1 MTAGDVMP
9 PPAGLR
15 DRVLAAALR
24 ARPAGTA
31 IPAVPPITPAE
42 AFGRAAD
49 SFYGL
54 LCALAEAD
62 WHRPVLRDLDVQGLV
77 GHLTGVE
84 EDVQRALA
92 GDPGVA
98 AADHV
103 ASTQPAAEREAG
115 RDPAATRGSWHTA
128 VGRTLELARQEPD
141 PPAGVAVYGLWLPLP
156 TLLVVRTFELWTH
169 ENDIRRVA
177 GLPPSVPD
185 TAALS
190 LMTELA
196 ATSLPLAAERA
207 QLPGPTRLRLVLTG
221 PGGGSWDV
229 AIGGDAAPADISIV
243 TDAIGFCRLVANR
256 ATPADLDL
264 HTAGD
269 PDRVAGLLAA
279 APLLALD

>member
-1 MTAGDVMP
+1 MTAGDVVP

-31 IPAVPPITPAE
+31 IPAVPPITAAQ
-42 AFGRAAD
+42 AFSRAAD
-49 SFYGL
+49 AFYGL
-54 LCALAEAD
+54 LCALTEAD

-84 EDVQRALA
+84 DDVQRALG
-92 GDPGVA
+92 GDPLLA

-115 RDPAATRGSWHTA
+115 CSPAATRARWRAA
-128 VGRTLELARQEPD
+128 VDATLELAGQEPD
-141 PPAGVAVYGLWLPLP
+141 PPAGVAIYNLWLPLP

-169 ENDIRRVA
+169 ENDIRRAA
-177 GLPPSVPD
+177 GLPPSVPG

-190 LMTELA
+190 LMTDLA
-196 ATSLPLAAERA
+196 ATSLPLAAEWA
-207 QLPGPTRLRLVLTG
+207 QLPGPTELHLVLTG

-229 AIGGDAAPADISIV
+229 AIGGDGAPAAITVV

-256 ATPADLDL
+256 AAPADLDL

-269 PDRVAGLLAA
+269 PGRVAGLLAA
-279 APLLALD
+279 APALALD

>member
-1 MTAGDVMP
+1 MTAGDMMP

-15 DRVLAAALR
+15 DRVLAASLR

-31 IPAVPPITPAE
+31 IPAAPPITPAE
-42 AFGRAAD
+42 AFSRAAD
-49 SFYGL
+49 AFYGL

-103 ASTQPAAEREAG
+103 ASTQPAAERESG
-115 RDPAATRGSWHTA
+115 RSPAATRAGWRAA

-169 ENDIRRVA
+169 ENDIRRAA

-185 TAALS
+185 TAALR
-190 LMTELA
+190 LMTDLA
-196 ATSLPLAAERA
+196 ATSLPLAAKRT
-207 QLPGPTRLRLVLTG
+207 QLPGPTELRLVLTG

-229 AIGGDAAPADISIV
+229 AIGGEAAPAAIIIV
-243 TDAIGFCRLVANR
+243 TDAVGFCRLVANR

-269 PDRVAGLLAA
+269 PERVAGLLAA
-279 APLLALD
+279 APVLALD

>member
-1 MTAGDVMP
+1 MTAGDAVRL
-9 PPAGLR
+9 PAGLR
-15 DRVLAAALR
+15 ERVLAAALQ
-24 ARPAGTA
+24 ARPAGTTT
-31 IPAVPPITPAE
+31 PAVPPITPAE
-42 AFGRAAD
+42 AFSRAAD
-49 SFYGL
+49 AFYAL

-84 EDVQRALA
+84 EDMQRALA
-92 GDPGVA
+92 GDPQVA

-115 RDPAATRGSWHTA
+115 RSAAATRASWREA
-128 VGRTLELARQEPD
+128 ADRTLALAAQEPD

-169 ENDIRRVA
+169 ENDIRRAA

-185 TAALS
+185 TSALT
-190 LMTELA
+190 LMTDLA
-196 ATSLPLAAERA
+196 ATSLPLAAERTH
-207 QLPGPTRLRLVLTG
+207 LPGPTELRLVLTG

-229 AIGGDAAPADISIV
+229 AIGGDAAPAAVTIV

-256 ATPADLDL
+256 AAPDDLDL

-269 PDRVAGLLAA
+269 PERVAGLLAA
-279 APLLALD
+279 ARVLALD

>member
-1 MTAGDVMP
+1 MTAGDAMP

-24 ARPAGTA
+24 ARPAGAA
-31 IPAVPPITPAE
+31 IPAAPPITPAE
-42 AFGRAAD
+42 AFSRAAD
-49 SFYGL
+49 AFYGL

-115 RDPAATRGSWHTA
+115 RGPAATRAAWRAA
-128 VGRTLELARQEPD
+128 VDTTLELARQEPD
-141 PPAGVAVYGLWLPLP
+141 PPAGVAVYSLWLPLP

-190 LMTELA
+190 LMTDLA

-207 QLPGPTRLRLVLTG
+207 QLPGPSELRLVLTG

-229 AIGGDAAPADISIV
+229 AIGGDATPAAITIV

-256 ATPADLDL
+256 AGPADLDL

>member
-1 MTAGDVMP
+1 MTAGNMVP

-31 IPAVPPITPAE
+31 LPAVPPITPAE
-42 AFGRAAD
+42 AFSRAAD
-49 SFYGL
+49 AFYGL
-54 LCALAEAD
+54 LCALAGAD

-84 EDVQRALA
+84 EDMQRALA

-115 RDPAATRGSWHTA
+115 RSPAATRARWRAA
-128 VGRTLELARQEPD
+128 VDRTLALAAQEPD

-156 TLLVVRTFELWTH
+156 TLLGVRTFELWTH

-185 TAALS
+185 TSALT
-190 LMTELA
+190 LMTDLA
-196 ATSLPLAAERA
+196 ATSLPLAAERTH
-207 QLPGPTRLRLVLTG
+207 LPGPTELRLVLTG
-221 PGGGSWDV
+221 PGGGCWDV
-229 AIGGDAAPADISIV
+229 AIGGDAAPAAVTIV

-256 ATPADLDL
+256 VAPDDLDL

-269 PDRVAGLLAA
+269 PERVAGLLAA
-279 APLLALD
+279 ARVLALD

>member
-1 MTAGDVMP
+1 MTAGDAVI

-15 DRVLAAALR
+15 NRILAAALS

-31 IPAVPPITPAE
+31 LPAAPPITPAE
-42 AFGRAAD
+42 AFSRAAD
-49 SFYGL
+49 AFYGL

-84 EDVQRALA
+84 EDVHRALA
-92 GDPGVA
+92 GDQGVA

-115 RDPAATRGSWHTA
+115 RRPAATRASWRAA

-177 GLPPSVPD
+177 GLPASVPD

-196 ATSLPLAAERA
+196 ATSLPLAAE
-207 QLPGPTRLRLVLTG
+207 QTGQPGPTELRLVLTG

-229 AIGGDAAPADISIV
+229 AIGGDAAPAAITIV

-256 ATPADLDL
+256 AAPADLDL

-269 PDRVAGLLAA
+269 PGRVAGLLAA
-279 APLLALD
+279 APVLALD

>member
-1 MTAGDVMP
+1 MSTGEGVP

-15 DRVLAAALR
+15 DQVLAAALR

-31 IPAVPPITPAE
+31 LPAVPPITPAE
-42 AFGRAAD
+42 AFSRAAD
-49 SFYGL
+49 AFYAL
-54 LCALAEAD
+54 LCVLAEPD
-62 WHRPVLRDLDVQGLV
+62 WRRPVLRDLDVQGLV

-84 EDVQRALA
+84 EDVQRALS
-92 GDPGVA
+92 GDPEVA

-115 RDPAATRGSWHTA
+115 RSPAATRASWRAA
-128 VGRTLELARQEPD
+128 VGRTLELAGQEPD

-156 TLLVVRTFELWTH
+156 ALLVVRTFELWTH

-190 LMTELA
+190 LMTQLA

-207 QLPGPTRLRLVLTG
+207 RLPGPTELRLVLTG

-229 AIGGDAAPADISIV
+229 AIGGDAAPAAITIV
-243 TDAIGFCRLVANR
+243 TDAIGFCWLVANR

-269 PDRVAGLLAA
+269 PSRVAGLLAA
-279 APLLALD
+279 ASVLALD

>member
-1 MTAGDVMP
+1 MTAGDVVP

-15 DRVLAAALR
+15 ERVLAAALR
-24 ARPAGTA
+24 ARPAGSA
-31 IPAVPPITPAE
+31 LPAVPPITPAE
-42 AFGRAAD
+42 AFSRAVDA
-49 SFYGL
+49 FYSL

-62 WHRPVLRDLDVQGLV
+62 WHRPVLRDLDIQGLV

-103 ASTQPAAEREAG
+103 ASTQPAAERESG
-115 RDPAATRGSWHTA
+115 RSPAATRAGWRAA

-169 ENDIRRVA
+169 ENDIRRAA

-185 TAALS
+185 TAALR
-190 LMTELA
+190 LMTDLA
-196 ATSLPLAAERA
+196 ATSLPLAAKRT
-207 QLPGPTRLRLVLTG
+207 QLPGPTELRLVLTG

-229 AIGGDAAPADISIV
+229 AIGGEAAPAAITIV

-256 ATPADLDL
+256 AAPADLDL
-264 HTAGD
+264 HTDGD
-269 PDRVAGLLAA
+269 PGRVAGLLAA
-279 APLLALD
+279 ATTLALD

>member
-1 MTAGDVMP
+1 MTAGEAVP

-15 DRVLAAALR
+15 ERVLAAALR

-31 IPAVPPITPAE
+31 IPVVPPITPAG
-42 AFGRAAD
+42 AFSRAAD
-49 SFYGL
+49 AFHAV
-54 LCALAEAD
+54 LCALAGAD

-84 EDVQRALA
+84 EDVQRALS
-92 GDPGVA
+92 GDPEVA
-98 AADHV
+98 GADHV

-115 RDPAATRGSWHTA
+115 RSPAATRASWHA
-128 VGRTLELARQEPD
+128 AAGRTLGLARQEPD
-141 PPAGVAVYGLWLPLP
+141 PPAGVAIYGLWLPLP

-196 ATSLPLAAERA
+196 ATSLPVAAQRTG
-207 QLPGPTRLRLVLTG
+207 LPGPTDLRLVLTG

-229 AIGGDAAPADISIV
+229 AIGGDAAPAAITIV
-243 TDAIGFCRLVANR
+243 TDAVGFCRLAANR

-264 HTAGD
+264 HATGD
-269 PDRVAGLLAA
+269 PGRVAGLLAA
-279 APLLALD
+279 ASVLALD